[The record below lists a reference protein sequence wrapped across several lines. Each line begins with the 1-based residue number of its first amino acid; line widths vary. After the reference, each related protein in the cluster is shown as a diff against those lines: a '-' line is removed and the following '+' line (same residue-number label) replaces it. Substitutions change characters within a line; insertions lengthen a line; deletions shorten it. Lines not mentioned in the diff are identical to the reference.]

1 MTRLALLAVLL
12 LALSPSLSRV
22 LSGASS
28 QVLAGWSELCTSTG
42 LKWMSIETGD
52 FSGAAAPQPAMPAGA
67 GHCDYCPL
75 AASLT
80 LLVLFLAF
88 LLPFR
93 SDGPAPAWSAPRLR
107 KPANLRGLGGQGPP
121 ILL

>member
-12 LALSPSLSRV
+12 LALAPSANRV
-22 LSGASS
+22 LSGASP
-28 QVLAGWSELCTSTG
+28 QLLASWAELCTSTG
-42 LKWMSIETGD
+42 LKWMSIETGA
-52 FSGAAAPQPAMPAGA
+52 FSDAPIPSMPAGDD
-67 GHCDYCPL
+67 HCDYCPL
-75 AASLT
+75 AASLSP
-80 LLVLFLAF
+80 LILFLAF

-93 SDGPAPAWSAPRLR
+93 ANVPVLAWSVPRLR